1 MMSSSATD
9 KSSPTYGLI
18 TNFVLKTTN
27 LSHLYIQNMNKKFIT
42 EESPIIYPAPLPV
55 LDVKLFFFVWP
66 HSVDVRET
74 TGGCRSLYHVM
85 DKGSITFYYLNNRI
99 VIRI

>member
-27 LSHLYIQNMNKKFIT
+27 LIHLYIQNMNKKFIM
-42 EESPIIYPAPLPV
+42 EGSAIIYPGSLPV

-66 HSVDVRET
+66 HSVDVTET
-74 TGGCRSLYHVM
+74 TGGCRSLYHLLL
-85 DKGSITFYYLNNRI
+85 DTEDSQ
-99 VIRI
+99 

>member
-1 MMSSSATD
+1 MMSVTQLD
-9 KSSPTYGLI
+9 KSSPYWRLI

-42 EESPIIYPAPLPV
+42 GESPIIYPAPLPV

-74 TGGCRSLYHVM
+74 TGGCRSLYHDV
-85 DKGSITFYYLNNRI
+85 DKG
-99 VIRI
+99 VAAQ